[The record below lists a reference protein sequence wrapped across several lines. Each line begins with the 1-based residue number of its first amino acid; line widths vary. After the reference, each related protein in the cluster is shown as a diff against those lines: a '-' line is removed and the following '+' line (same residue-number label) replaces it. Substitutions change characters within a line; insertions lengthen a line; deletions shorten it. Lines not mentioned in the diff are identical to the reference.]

1 MQNKMFKSGFL
12 LLLTMLLALGNAFT
26 VMAASSVE
34 IISTTTQLDGTKNV
48 VLNSTIDV
56 EKEDFEAMMGGKSI
70 EFTLIDA
77 EDKKVGS
84 AITKQIQENEV
95 TVSGSTY
102 SIPFSGL
109 EFSSLKPGA
118 SYTLKAAFH
127 SDVKPLAWEQTVNIL
142 PSSYSFKIERTP
154 KGDTKSTIA
163 INDTIRSDDDKVM
176 VTLLDE
182 YGKPV
187 AGKQVS
193 VLNHATHTTNA
204 EGQFPLIG
212 SSIIQPNYFNP
223 VLFLQVDQNKDTY
236 TVGTV
241 YLQDVLDNRYPNYKV
256 AELRFLDKNSK
267 LLQENY
273 VYGSFNDSQGGNIAQ
288 FQVQGVSVYLTNGK
302 FGNFQANVQS
312 NSNNDAY
319 LYSLSSDELI
329 TASVEQR
336 KIIILNAADY
346 SKQSFAYSWDNQP
359 VAIETLS
366 LMNNSGFKQLNRYY
380 SQSLSNI
387 DSLYVAK
394 GKAYQFIAVLNLPN
408 GDKAV
413 VNNVLDTDQATHTF
427 SDQLQKEAFSA
438 ISIAAEHKTADDK
451 VSLRIAYL
459 NNKYNYQEKT
469 FNLASN
475 NQLYVEKNKQIYKLN
490 AGINSNNDEVI
501 LDSYFTPTD
510 NIYSFKSGKSIAA
523 KVNAG
528 IEKRGVLEDRTD
540 LILGETF
547 KLIAHLKDE
556 NGHIVDPNSEIK
568 TIIYKDDKT
577 YLEYNYLNWSHE
589 LQGGK
594 LTRLYN
600 TEFLPTETGTYSIKI
615 MQRNNQSTWNE
626 LSSNTITVMPK
637 HEFSVE
643 IRDQNGELVD
653 MVNKPYITTQE
664 VEKLSF
670 TVREH
675 KSGEVGTP
683 VEGVSLFLYGEEHS
697 SKSDPNG
704 LIVLSN
710 LYLGSHNE
718 LTFSKTGYLDKT
730 VDLMAIDPKN
740 QAIIRV
746 SGLDKPET
754 SDKINVAGGVPMKN
768 AHVFASIQTGDSV
781 YQQQDYLFENETVSY
796 MIVSAPSVVSLDF
809 VRRVNMHSNN
819 SGSPF
824 GYYMLGSVKTEPGK
838 DFNVVLDARIPM
850 QQVSTV
856 NLTKQM
862 DEVII
867 ARKEIPGV
875 SYIPSV
881 IDNNQEGQNR
891 FYATK
896 STYNVVARTYEGN
909 IIYLEN
915 VVFDQDVNTLDV
927 PYDSS
932 TLAQVKV
939 LGDATIEYV
948 DYITEKQ
955 SKLRSYAYSSI
966 NNNTINLTPGNVNI
980 TINGFD
986 GSKQYQYEV
995 HLKKEELKAGSKT
1008 EITTSTLKGIDIFG
1022 LDSTGKLTVT
1032 DNQRFLKIGLV
1043 NDKDDEIQRYS
1054 IPEFIIFNNGSSL
1067 GSKDILPEKSKI
1079 VVKNS
1084 RGIVIF
1090 DNSDSRNLPEWIYI
1104 EEDGEYTVTASV
1116 TLEGRTFTLNKKIK
1130 VSTVGEEVTEPE
1142 TKPTPT
1148 PDTGPGPGTGPGVI
1162 PTPSPT
1168 PVNVD
1173 KGLQDL
1179 LENSKSDKDK
1189 ADKAADLINALVN
1202 SVKDVKDSKEAEKSV
1217 QNVSATL
1224 ASASKLLESMQTA
1237 SEKAKVA
1244 ATITEMVNNTKYA
1257 FEQVENG
1264 PKAIELAKAIIKDTA
1279 SVLKNLGNID
1289 AAQIDALKDS
1299 LVSLSKKAVEKA
1311 ATVTLD
1317 NKDVKVHGNAL
1328 TTSLDAK
1335 KIEQQLETTKKAL
1348 DETMRDLTGAVGAD
1362 KATSI
1367 NPVVTINIPKQSE
1380 NVTKLA
1386 AELPSEIYQA
1396 VKDSGLAGLKLSMG
1410 NVGFTVEPETFGNV
1424 ASGQTISLAAE
1435 VLHNLTV
1442 TAPTSAKQVANIPVM
1457 EFNASVN
1464 GKKVEAFNKPIP
1476 VSFDVSNIDTTK
1488 YSEADLANLTVY
1500 LLNEKT
1506 LTWEPVGGLYDP
1518 ITKTVNVNRGHFS
1531 KYTVMKAGQ
1540 TFTDIATTHW
1550 AATAVNSLLNK
1561 GVLDQT
1567 TTFSPSK
1574 KVTREQFAAW
1584 LVRSYGLDGTGL
1596 SLPFKDV
1603 AKDSEY
1609 IDEIAVAYEQGLI
1622 QGKSATAFEPKA
1634 EITRQEIATLLSRA
1648 LTTFNSKKLTS
1659 ASTEQL
1665 KGFKDSSSIAS
1676 WAKDGVALLKQQ
1688 KLVTGYQDG
1697 TYKPNQTTTKAE
1709 AAALIYRIYTGQ

>member
-12 LLLTMLLALGNAFT
+12 LLMTMLLALGNAFT

-34 IISTTTQLDGTKNV
+34 IISTTTQQDGTKNV

-56 EKEDFEAMMGGKSI
+56 EKEDFGAMMGGKSI

-127 SDVKPLAWEQTVNIL
+127 SNVKPLAWEQTVNIL

-154 KGDTKSTIA
+154 KGETKSTMA

-256 AELRFLDKNSK
+256 TELRYLDKNSK
-267 LLQENY
+267 LFQGTNIR
-273 VYGSFNDSQGGNIAQ
+273 GWFSNSQGDRAE
-288 FQVQGVSVYLTNGK
+288 FSAPSVMVALTNGK
-302 FGNFQANVQS
+302 FGNYQVMIKPQS
-312 NSNNDAY
+312 NTDTY
-319 LYSLSSDELI
+319 LYSLSNEEL
-329 TASVEQR
+329 TPATGEQR
-336 KIIILNAADY
+336 KTTILNAAAY
-346 SKQSFAYSWDNQP
+346 SKQSFAYSWNNEP
-359 VAIETLS
+359 VGVESLS
-366 LMNNSGFKQLNRYY
+366 LINNSGFKQVYY
-380 SQSLSNI
+380 QKDDTLANV
-387 DSLYVAK
+387 DSLYIAK
-394 GKAYQFIAVLNLPN
+394 GTAYQFIATLNLPN

-413 VNNVLDTDQATHTF
+413 VKDLLKTNEASHTF
-427 SDQLQKEAFSA
+427 ANQLNKDNFSA
-438 ISIAAEHKTADDK
+438 LSIAADYKTAADITA
-451 VSLRIAYL
+451 LRIAYL
-459 NNKYNYQEKT
+459 NDRYNYQEQT
-469 FNLASN
+469 INLASN

-490 AGINSNNDEVI
+490 AAINSNRDEAI

-510 NIYSFKSGKSIAA
+510 NNYSYKSGKSI
-523 KVNAG
+523 NTEITAG
-528 IEKRGVLEDRTD
+528 VEKRNILEERTE

-547 KLIAHLKDE
+547 KLKALLKDE
-556 NGHIVDPNSEIK
+556 NGQ
-568 TIIYKDDKT
+568 TIDRRSDLKILVSKNNAS
-577 YLEYNYLNWSHE
+577 YLEYNYLSWSSDK
-589 LQGGK
+589 QNGK
-594 LTRLYN
+594 LTQVYN
-600 TEFLPTETGTYSIKI
+600 NEFRPTETGNYIVKI
-615 MQRNNQSTWNE
+615 MQRSNQENWIERSSTGF
-626 LSSNTITVMPK
+626 TVGPK
-637 HEFSVE
+637 HEFDLE
-643 IRDQNGELVD
+643 IRDQNGNLVD
-653 MVNKPYITTQE
+653 MVNKPYLTSDI
-664 VEKLSF
+664 VEKLSI

-675 KSGEVGTP
+675 KSGMVGDP
-683 VEGVSLFLYGEEHS
+683 VEGVSLFLYGQEHT
-697 SKSDPNG
+697 SKSDANG
-704 LIVLSN
+704 IITLSKI
-710 LYLGSHNE
+710 YAGGHND

-730 VDLMAIDPKN
+730 IDLMAINSEK
-740 QAIIRV
+740 QAVIRV
-746 SGLDKPET
+746 SGLDKREE
-754 SDKINVAGGVPMKN
+754 SDKLNVVGGVPMKN
-768 AHVFASIQTGDSV
+768 ATVFATIQSGDTV
-781 YQQQDYLFENETVSY
+781 QKQQDYLNEDETVSY
-796 MIVSAPSVVSLDF
+796 LIVPSPSTVNLDF
-809 VRRVNMHSNN
+809 VRSVNMSSSN

-838 DFNVVLDARIPM
+838 DYNVVLDARQPL

-862 DEVII
+862 DEVTI
-867 ARKEIPGV
+867 ARKELSGV
-875 SYIPSV
+875 EYLPYL
-881 IDNNQEGQNR
+881 IDDNQGENNR

-896 STYNVVARTYEGN
+896 GTYNVVARTMEGN

-915 VVFDQDVNTLDV
+915 VELNQDVNTLDI
-927 PYDSS
+927 PTQSS
-932 TLAQVKV
+932 SLARVKV
-939 LGDATIEYV
+939 LGDATINSV
-948 DYITEKQ
+948 AYITDKQ
-955 SKLRSYAYSSI
+955 TKLSGYVHFEE
-966 NNNTINLTPGNVNI
+966 NFVNLTPGNVAVS
-980 TINGFD
+980 INGFD
-986 GSKQYQYEV
+986 GSKQYQYDV
-995 HLKKEELKAGSKT
+995 RLTKDDLKAGTQK
-1008 EITTSTLKGIDIFG
+1008 EITTSALKGIDIFG
-1022 LDSTGKLTVT
+1022 LDQSGKIMLPV
-1032 DNQRFLKIGLV
+1032 DQRWIKLGLV
-1043 NDKDDEIQRYS
+1043 NENGNEVQLYS
-1054 IPEFIIFNNGSSL
+1054 TPELIVFNNSWSKSSNN
-1067 GSKDILPEKSKI
+1067 ILPEASKI
-1079 VVKNS
+1079 VIKNS
-1084 RGIVIF
+1084 SGTVVQ
-1090 DNSDSRNLPEWIYI
+1090 DSTENEYLPQWIYI
-1104 EEDGEYTVTASV
+1104 EEDGEYTITASV
-1116 TLEGRTFTLNKKIK
+1116 TMEGKTFTLNKTIK

-1142 TKPTPT
+1142 TKPT

-1179 LENSKSDKDK
+1179 LENSKTDKDK
-1189 ADKAADLINALVN
+1189 ADKAADLINTLVN

-1299 LVSLSKKAVEKA
+1299 LVSLSKKAVDKA

-1317 NKDVKVHGNAL
+1317 NKDVKVDGNAL
-1328 TTSLDAK
+1328 TTTLDAK
-1335 KIEQQLETTKKAL
+1335 KIGQQLETTKKAL

-1435 VLHNLTV
+1435 VVHNLTV

-1457 EFNASVN
+1457 EFNASVD

-1476 VSFDVSNIDTTK
+1476 VTFDVSNIDTTK

-1603 AKDSEY
+1603 AKDSVY
-1609 IDEIAVAYEQGLI
+1609 YDEIAVAYEQGLI